1 MLYLL
6 LILFIIMLIVSYLKL
21 GKDIMQPAVIFCSA
35 YILSIACVIMNI
47 GKWNI
52 VFHLN
57 TFLVL
62 TLGGLEFVL
71 ICFTVHKLYT
81 KKKAKEEEEPTK
93 KEETLQAK
101 NNTNIKKYMV
111 VLVCLYNVIVLG
123 LLIYN
128 VLSIAHQF
136 GEYSNFTQ
144 ALTLFK
150 NNTSYEINAEIPHYM
165 NLLGKPVIIFA
176 YIFLYVFLKNVI
188 KEEGKIHQKI
198 IKNWYYL
205 IPVLTY
211 IFYEFTA
218 SNRLTILSLVLG
230 GFTIAV
236 ILWNQKNNW
245 SKTVR
250 LRSIG
255 RMVICAICGLIL
267 FYFSASVIGRVNS
280 RGPIDY
286 ITLYCGGSIECLNRF
301 MQDPPEKSNIV
312 GKESFYYL
320 IKNLDSYGMIELE
333 EKYPIH
339 LEFRN
344 SYGNMIG
351 NVYTAYRRWIYD
363 FGILGMVILQAIMA
377 IFYQLFYEI
386 IKKRSKQG
394 KQIHFLTIL
403 YAYMIYPVF
412 LHPIDGYFYLLTIR
426 MAFLTTLV
434 MYLVA
439 YTVLFQLT
447 IKKEE
452 NGIKM
457 QIGNKEISI
466 DYSRKRRKE
475 KINEKE

>member
-1 MLYLL
+1 M
-6 LILFIIMLIVSYLKL
+6 KL
-21 GKDIMQPAVIFCSA
+21 GKDMMQPAVIFCA
-35 YILSIACVIMNI
+35 VYILSIICVIMNI

-52 VFHLN
+52 IFRTN

-62 TLGGLEFVL
+62 ALGGLEFVL
-71 ICFTVHKLYT
+71 ICFGIHKIYA
-81 KKKAKEEEEPTK
+81 KKKEKVSNTETQTATVIEKETEKSPE
-93 KEETLQAK
+93 
-101 NNTNIKKYMV
+101 IKKYMV

-136 GEYSNFTQ
+136 GEYLNFTQ

-176 YIFLYVFLKNVI
+176 YIFLYTFLKNI
-188 KEEGKIHQKI
+188 IRKEGKIHQKI

-205 IPVLTY
+205 IPVFTY

-230 GFTIAV
+230 GFTMAL

-245 SKTVR
+245 SKAVR

-255 RMVICAICGLIL
+255 RMVLCAICGLIL
-267 FYFSASVIGRVNS
+267 FYFSASIIGRVNS

-301 MQDPPEKSNIV
+301 MQDPPEESNIV
-312 GKESFYYL
+312 GKETFYYL
-320 IKNLDSYGMIELE
+320 IRNLDSYGIIELE

-363 FGILGMVILQAIMA
+363 FGIIGMIILQAIMA
-377 IFYQLFYEI
+377 IFYQLFYET

-394 KQIHFLTIL
+394 KEINLLTIL
-403 YAYMIYPVF
+403 YAYMIYPIF
-412 LHPIDGYFYLLTIR
+412 LHPIDGYFYLLTVR
-426 MAFLTTLV
+426 LAFITTLM

-439 YTVLFQLT
+439 YAVLFQLT
-447 IKKEE
+447 IKREQSE
-452 NGIKM
+452 IKI
-457 QIGNKEISI
+457 QIGNRSI
-466 DYSRKRRKE
+466 RIDFSKKRRKK